1 MLTAQIRCCIVRRI
15 KCIPSASSFPH
26 SQRQFKRTNLST
38 RNIHPVVTSMDS
50 DQLKRRHS
58 SSANPSSSFPP
69 SQSKKPRTSLVNPSN
84 LDGSSGSSQ
93 ATAHLSSDIQAL
105 GSASQAPIGQFQ
117 VAPNY
122 KTQRSADQPNFGNMA
137 SMSPTILG
145 MGPVTDMD
153 VGGVDPATGANTAL
167 AETQSFP
174 DTYLKPFNDF
184 NQAVTTLTKIHPY
197 ARMALGMLVAI
208 SQMFV
213 VQQTRDERVSRLLDT
228 VRKVYEF
235 LTEETTL
242 KEISGKRET
251 FVKIAL
257 MTSGAVQFTKN
268 YSATVDFWKRS
279 GKDVEYE
286 ARDVSIAYTE
296 ALDDLMQ
303 QYRRH
308 EDRGVQVDAF
318 RVLEELDL
326 DGFARARGVGIN
338 WTKRCLDGTRTEILT
353 DIINWIYDTA
363 ENVPRILWLHGQA
376 GRGKSAIAHTI
387 ALWFKNVGGVGSCFC
402 FSRDWQAEHLEEQLI
417 RTVSWALAERDPAF
431 RRALA
436 DAVAKD
442 DVLKTT
448 SDIVLQWKRLIS
460 EPLHQISGHIVGN
473 VLVVVDALDE
483 SGAEQSR
490 KHLLSVLASA
500 QTAELPRNVRILVT
514 SRTLPD
520 IEHVLNAA
528 QHVRSTSLDDVST
541 GLSERDVRLF
551 IMKKKAEGLFEW
563 ARLACEFVN
572 PGAVKNVSVKER
584 VDNVMN
590 LRSGGGL
597 LDAMYRAILEDSIPK
612 DETTL
617 TQFHSVMQQIMSA
630 LEPLH
635 LNTLNKMRSHF
646 PDKEDR
652 YDIIA
657 ILESMAP
664 LLGGITDRSS
674 SVRPL
679 HASFYDFLMDRSRS
693 GVYFI
698 DTSDGKDLA
707 FATLQIL
714 RDELQFNICGLESS
728 YLANAEV
735 PDLSKRIK
743 ENIPHH
749 LSYSSRFWAQHLQKT
764 AFDLALVELV
774 KAIVGSEKILFWLE
788 IISFLGMVGKG
799 VDALGTVVTWLQGQD
814 GFGFKYLLALVED
827 GIKLIR
833 NFGSVI
839 VHSTPHLYASAL
851 PFIPSNALLSM
862 MLLPKFPRLARVAVG
877 GLKGWPVEQ
886 QLLQGHAFMVNSVAF
901 SPDGKKIVSGSWDK
915 TVRVWDVEGG
925 VQIGSPLEGHTDLVN
940 SVAFS
945 P

>member
-1 MLTAQIRCCIVRRI
+1 
-15 KCIPSASSFPH
+15 
-26 SQRQFKRTNLST
+26 
-38 RNIHPVVTSMDS
+38 MDS
-50 DQLKRRHS
+50 NQLKRRRS

-69 SQSKKPRTSLVNPSN
+69 SVKKPRTSVANPSN
-84 LDGSSGSSQ
+84 FDASSSQGSSQ

-105 GSASQAPIGQFQ
+105 GSASQVPMWVFAHPSEPSSPSPITGGSTDIHVDRAIYERRGQFQ

-122 KTQRSADQPNFGNMA
+122 QSQRSTDQPNFGNMA
-137 SMSPTILG
+137 SMSPTFLG
-145 MGPVTDMD
+145 MGRVTDMG
-153 VGGVDPATGANTAL
+153 VGGVDPATSANTAL

-174 DTYLKPFNDF
+174 DAYLKPFKDF
-184 NQAVTTLTKIHPY
+184 NQAITTLTKIHPY

-208 SQMFV
+208 SRMFV
-213 VQQTRDERVSRLLDT
+213 VQQTRDERVSSLLDT

-242 KEISGKRET
+242 KEMSGKRET
-251 FVKIAL
+251 FAKVAL
-257 MTSGAVQFTKN
+257 MTSGAVQFIKN

-279 GKDVEYE
+279 GKDIEYE

-318 RVLEELDL
+318 RVLGELDL
-326 DGFARARGVGIN
+326 DGFVRARGVGVN

-353 DIINWIYDTA
+353 DIIDWIYDTA
-363 ENVPRILWLHGQA
+363 ENVPCILWLHGQA
-376 GRGKSAIAHTI
+376 GKGKSAIAHTI
-387 ALWFKNVGGVGSCFC
+387 ALWFKSIGGVGSCFC

-417 RTVSWALAERDPAF
+417 RTVSWDLAERDPAF

-442 DVLKTT
+442 DALKTT

-483 SGAEQSR
+483 SGAEPSR
-490 KHLLSVLASA
+490 RHLLSVLASS

-541 GLSERDVRLF
+541 GLSERDVRLY
-551 IMKKKAEGLFEW
+551 IMKKVGHLRGVGPAVVHAISQKAEGLFEW

-590 LRSGGGL
+590 LRSGGRL

-612 DETTL
+612 DGTML
-617 TQFHSVMQQIMSA
+617 TRFRSVMQQVMSA

-646 PDKEDR
+646 PDKEDH
-652 YDIIA
+652 YDIVA
-657 ILESMAP
+657 ILECMAP

-674 SVRPL
+674 PVRPL

-707 FATLQIL
+707 FGTLQIL
-714 RDELQFNICGLESS
+714 QNQE
-728 YLANAEV
+728 
-735 PDLSKRIK
+735 
-743 ENIPHH
+743 
-749 LSYSSRFWAQHLQKT
+749 
-764 AFDLALVELV
+764 
-774 KAIVGSEKILFWLE
+774 
-788 IISFLGMVGKG
+788 
-799 VDALGTVVTWLQGQD
+799 
-814 GFGFKYLLALVED
+814 
-827 GIKLIR
+827 
-833 NFGSVI
+833 
-839 VHSTPHLYASAL
+839 HSTPSL
-851 PFIPSNALLSM
+851 
-862 MLLPKFPRLARVAVG
+862 
-877 GLKGWPVEQ
+877 
-886 QLLQGHAFMVNSVAF
+886 LLQSILGPAFAKDS
-901 SPDGKKIVSGSWDK
+901 I
-915 TVRVWDVEGG
+915 
-925 VQIGSPLEGHTDLVN
+925 
-940 SVAFS
+940 
-945 P
+945 